1 MKNSIL
7 VTPVYLIER
16 SSSGIISQGVFV
28 PGLKCKNL
36 GMTREWTWSKAW
48 LLLSWIQNAPSKS
61 ISIHCEGNRS
71 SYQVVNFART
81 IISIIALDLVLTY
94 VTLHSW
100 KLNWYINNKLSN
112 NNKQLFFAK
121 NQQKLRQK
129 IIPNW
134 RSKIIVRKIRLLS
147 RQNLVLGSQYYSHN
161 WDK

>member
-1 MKNSIL
+1 MK
-7 VTPVYLIER
+7 
-16 SSSGIISQGVFV
+16 IIS
-28 PGLKCKNL
+28 
-36 GMTREWTWSKAW
+36 T
-48 LLLSWIQNAPSKS
+48 
-61 ISIHCEGNRS
+61 HCESNRS

-129 IIPNW
+129 IILNW

-147 RQNLVLGSQYYSHN
+147 SQNLVLSKGQLISKCLFGVIVSTKIPTKKIDN
-161 WDK
+161 FCPSS